1 MSEMCVVWSRRPLV
15 AARTD
20 RDPGDVRVQS
30 RSVVE
35 RVELRIDGD
44 LMGGTASLRQD
55 PRFVSRTTGLQMG
68 VPQFAQRIACMCAS
82 SAWNHTGQ
90 LNAQGTPGWTPP
102 AKGVGKGKGKNKAKK
117 LLCEE
122 LGHHPRCREAT
133 TGFWCGSP

>member
-20 RDPGDVRVQS
+20 RGPGDVRVQS

-90 LNAQGTPGWTPP
+90 LNAQGTQD
-102 AKGVGKGKGKNKAKK
+102 
-117 LLCEE
+117 
-122 LGHHPRCREAT
+122 GHLQPKVSGRARARTRPRNYCVK
-133 TGFWCGSP
+133 S